1 MCRTPMRPLAS
12 ITLTVALAVF
22 TGIACNG
29 NDALSV
35 EVPVVIEVP
44 PHIPIWSQQAYAKA
58 TNAQASDYFGGAVAI
73 DGDTMVIGSPF
84 EGSDVNTVLHAASM
98 PTPGTEN
105 NLAPASGAVYVYV
118 RSGTTWAPQAYLK
131 APNPEIGDAFG
142 VAVAVSGN
150 TIVVGASNESS
161 NQSTIL
167 HAGLLP
173 TAASDDDSASSAGAA
188 YVFVRSGTTWSAEAY
203 LKASNAEASD
213 NFGGSVAIDGDTIVV
228 GASSEDSNQ
237 STILHAG
244 SFPTAA
250 GDNDAAGAAGAAYVF
265 VRTGSTWSQ
274 QAYLKACN
282 NEAADTFGEVV
293 AISGDTIAVGAK
305 GEDGGLPGV
314 LNAGSL
320 PTPAGDNDAAN
331 GAGAAHVFVRSGT
344 TWSQQAYLKS
354 TNAGASDL
362 FGYPVA
368 ISGDTIVVGA
378 HLEDGNN
385 TAVINSSSLPSLAT
399 ANNLAGAAGAAYVFF
414 RTGSTWAQQAYLK
427 APNAEANDEFGYSVA
442 ISGDTIVIGAHFED
456 SNQETVSQSTGLPT
470 PAGDNDANASAG
482 AAYVFT
488 RTAGTWSPN
497 AYLKTPNP
505 DAGDRFAVSL
515 SVSGSTIVAG
525 AWYEDS
531 NATGVLHSG
540 SLPTAATDNDAAAEA
555 GAAYVFFRQ

>member
-167 HAGLLP
+167 HAGSLP

-188 YVFVRSGTTWSAEAY
+188 YVFVRSGTTWSTEAY

-293 AISGDTIAVGAK
+293 AISGDTIVVGAK

-505 DAGDRFAVSL
+505 DAGDRFAVSV